1 MFKKSLAALAVLSTA
16 AGFAYAGQV
25 TLYGVVDEGLNYTK
39 EDVKMDGVRSVD
51 QHSFGL
57 DSGLN
62 AGSRIGLTG
71 QEALGNGMTVGFKL
85 ENGFQADT
93 GAFGSDNRIFD
104 REASLTVTSPFGRLS
119 AGRMGG
125 IASAAGSYDI
135 VYAIGDAFDGGDNKI
150 FGLAKSARY
159 DNMLTYQTPMMAG
172 LQATVQYS
180 FKEDALDANRKSIRE
195 GSSDANRYT
204 SVALTGNYGPFNAV
218 LAYELQKYG
227 SNVLDGQN
235 KVLSSVPSKDGQA
248 VYLGGN
254 YDFGVAKAFA
264 MAQYFKGQNALTAL
278 STIDLENKS
287 KPTAGYKGYGLHL
300 GTVVPVCAGN
310 LTIGGYY
317 VDGKAEFEKYDRDN
331 DYIGVATRYVYPLS
345 RRTSLYAGAG
355 YAHSKL
361 DADNTQK
368 GEFKANV
375 TQAYMGMT
383 HKF

>member
-1 MFKKSLAALAVLSTA
+1 MFKKSLTALAVLSTMTGYA
-16 AGFAYAGQV
+16 VAGQV

-39 EDVKMDGVRSVD
+39 EDVQANGVRHVD
-51 QHSFGL
+51 KHTFGL

-62 AGSRIGLTG
+62 AASRIGLTG

-85 ENGFQADT
+85 ENGFKADT
-93 GAFGSDNRIFD
+93 GALGDKNRLFD

-159 DNMLTYQTPMMAG
+159 DNMLTYQTPVMGG

-180 FKEDALDANRKSIRE
+180 FKKNSIDPNRLDARE
-195 GSSDANRYT
+195 GSKNANRYT
-204 SVALTGNYGPFNAV
+204 SAALTGSYGPFNAV
-218 LAYELQKYG
+218 LAYELQDYG
-227 SNVLDGQN
+227 SNYAAS
-235 KVLSSVPSKDGQA
+235 KMPSKDGQA
-248 VYLGGN
+248 IYLGGN

-264 MAQYFKGQNALTAL
+264 MAQYFKGQEAIDAMTA
-278 STIDLENKS
+278 IDAAKPIN
-287 KPTAGYKGYGLHL
+287 PTAGFKGYGLHL
-300 GTVVPVCAGN
+300 GTIVPVCAGH

-317 VDGKAEFEKYDRDN
+317 VDGKAEFEKTADRDN
-331 DYIGVATRYVYPLS
+331 DYIGIATKYVYPLS

-355 YAHSKL
+355 YAHAKL
-361 DADNTQK
+361 DGDATDK
-368 GEFKANV
+368 GDTKANV
-375 TQAYMGMT
+375 TQAYMGVT

>member
-1 MFKKSLAALAVLSTA
+1 MFKKSLTALAVLSSMT
-16 AGFAYAGQV
+16 GFACAGQV
-25 TLYGVVDEGLNYTK
+25 TLYGVVDEGLNYSK
-39 EDVKMDGVRSVD
+39 EDVKVDGGKKVD
-51 QHSFGL
+51 RHTFGL

-85 ENGFQADT
+85 ENGFDADT
-93 GAFGSDNRIFD
+93 GAFSDKDRIFN
-104 REASLTVTSPFGRLS
+104 REASLTVSSPFGRLS

-135 VYAIGDAFDGGDNKI
+135 VYSIGDAFDGGDNKI

-159 DNMLTYQTPMMAG
+159 DNMITYQTPMMGG

-180 FKEDALDANRKSIRE
+180 FKENSTDAARLTARE

-204 SVALTGNYGPFNAV
+204 SAALTGNYGPFNAV
-218 LAYELQKYG
+218 LAYELQDYG
-227 SNVLDGQN
+227 STIGTS
-235 KVLSSVPSKDGQA
+235 KMPSKDGQA
-248 VYLGGN
+248 IYLGGN

-264 MAQYFKGQNALTAL
+264 MAQYFKGQQTTDAVKAINLAKPLTP
-278 STIDLENKS
+278 SE
-287 KPTAGYKGYGLHL
+287 GYKGYGLHL
-300 GTVVPVCAGN
+300 GTIVPVCSGN

-317 VDGKAEFEKYDRDN
+317 VDGQAESEKEADRDN
-331 DYIGVATRYVYPLS
+331 NYIGVATRYVYPLS

-355 YAHSKL
+355 YAHAKM
-361 DADNTQK
+361 DGTATDK
-368 GEFKANV
+368 GDTKANV
-375 TQAYMGMT
+375 TQAYMGLT